1 MGLLDDAIREHLELR
16 RRHGADPSEVMS
28 KEHEALG
35 PAVVCAANESS
46 ADAGEGTLFAAEFPA
61 AELSPPAGPSR
72 SRGETTA
79 EDRRPQPR
87 AGGRISADNAYLSEE
102 TVELDMRAVLAEDAD
117 VGVAHAARGGMRSM
131 TSAAPVRA
139 LR

>member
-35 PAVVCAANESS
+35 PAATRVGGASS
-46 ADAGEGTLFAAEFPA
+46 PA
-61 AELSPPAGPSR
+61 ADDDALFTRGPSM
-72 SRGETTA
+72 TA
-79 EDRRPQPR
+79 EDRRPEQR
-87 AGGRISADNAYLSEE
+87 EAGRPSDARYLSQE
-102 TVELDMRAVLAEDAD
+102 TVELDMRALLDEDASAG
-117 VGVAHAARGGMRSM
+117 VGPAARGGTRSM
-131 TSAAPVRA
+131 TSVAPVRA

>member
-16 RRHGADPSEVMS
+16 RRHGADPNEVMS

-35 PAVVCAANESS
+35 PAVAQAGGVP
-46 ADAGEGTLFAAEFPA
+46 ADGGTLFAAEP
-61 AELSPPAGPSR
+61 SMAGQDM
-72 SRGETTA
+72 TA
-79 EDRRPQPR
+79 EDRRLRREPDR
-87 AGGRISADNAYLSEE
+87 AFDDRYLSQE
-102 TVELDMRAVLAEDAD
+102 TVELDMRAVLEEDAS
-117 VGVAHAARGGMRSM
+117 VGAGHAARGGMRSM

>member
-16 RRHGADPSEVMS
+16 RRHGADPGEVMS

-35 PAVVCAANESS
+35 PAAARVGGTLP
-46 ADAGEGTLFAAEFPA
+46 ADADGGALFAAE
-61 AELSPPAGPSR
+61 PSTIGR
-72 SRGETTA
+72 DMTA
-79 EDRRPQPR
+79 EDRRR
-87 AGGRISADNAYLSEE
+87 ERRDGREPNRTSDDRYLSQE
-102 TVELDMRAVLAEDAD
+102 TVELDMRAILDEDASMA
-117 VGVAHAARGGMRSM
+117 VGHAAHGGMRSV

>member
-35 PAVVCAANESS
+35 PAAIRAAS
-46 ADAGEGTLFAAEFPA
+46 ARPVDADDDARFLAE
-61 AELSPPAGPSR
+61 PSL
-72 SRGETTA
+72 TA
-79 EDRRPQPR
+79 EDRRPEPR

-102 TVELDMRAVLAEDAD
+102 TVELDMRAVLDEDAS
-117 VGVAHAARGGMRSM
+117 VEVSRAAHGGMRSM
-131 TSAAPVRA
+131 TNAAPARA
-139 LR
+139 LH

>member
-35 PAVVCAANESS
+35 PAVARATNEAT
-46 ADAGEGTLFAAEFPA
+46 ADAGGDSLFAAG
-61 AELSPPAGPSR
+61 LSTT
-72 SRGETTA
+72 RGDVTA

-87 AGGRISADNAYLSEE
+87 AAGRISGDNAYLGEE
-102 TVELDMRAVLAEDAD
+102 TVELDMRAVLGEDAS
-117 VGVAHAARGGMRSM
+117 VGAAHAARGGVRSM
-131 TSAAPVRA
+131 TSTAR
-139 LR
+139 

>member
-35 PAVVCAANESS
+35 PAVVHATNE
-46 ADAGEGTLFAAEFPA
+46 APAEAGDDTLFAAE
-61 AELSPPAGPSR
+61 LSST
-72 SRGETTA
+72 RGDVTA
-79 EDRRPQPR
+79 EDRLPEPR
-87 AGGRISADNAYLSEE
+87 AGGRISAEHACLSEE
-102 TVELDMRAVLAEDAD
+102 TVELDMRAVLAEDASA
-117 VGVAHAARGGMRSM
+117 GVSRAARGGMRPM

-139 LR
+139 LH

>member
-16 RRHGADPSEVMS
+16 RRHGADPGEVMS

-35 PAVVCAANESS
+35 PAVAPATDGAS
-46 ADAGEGTLFAAEFPA
+46 ADAGDDTLFAAELSTARQPSA
-61 AELSPPAGPSR
+61 A
-72 SRGETTA
+72 RGDVTA
-79 EDRRPQPR
+79 EDRRPEPR
-87 AGGRISADNAYLSEE
+87 AGGRITDNPFLSEE
-102 TVELDMRAVLAEDAD
+102 TVELDMRAVLAEDVD

>member
-16 RRHGADPSEVMS
+16 RRHGADPGEVMS

-35 PAVVCAANESS
+35 PAVVGAANEEP
-46 ADAGEGTLFAAEFPA
+46 ADAGDGTLFASGLSPA
-61 AELSPPAGPSR
+61 AEHAAAG
-72 SRGETTA
+72 GEMTA
-79 EDRRPQPR
+79 EDRRPESR
-87 AGGRISADNAYLSEE
+87 AGGRISADKASLSEE

-117 VGVAHAARGGMRSM
+117 AGVAHAARGGMRSM

-139 LR
+139 LH

>member
-28 KEHEALG
+28 KEQEALG
-35 PAVVCAANESS
+35 PATTRAVGTLP
-46 ADAGEGTLFAAEFPA
+46 ADAGGGALFAAE
-61 AELSPPAGPSR
+61 PSAIDR
-72 SRGETTA
+72 DMTA
-79 EDRRPQPR
+79 EDRRRERRGRREPNR
-87 AGGRISADNAYLSEE
+87 ASADPYLGQE
-102 TVELDMRAVLAEDAD
+102 TVELDMRAVLGEDASD
-117 VGVAHAARGGMRSM
+117 ASVGVGHAARGGMRSM

>member
-16 RRHGADPSEVMS
+16 RRHGADPGEVMS

-35 PAVVCAANESS
+35 PATARATNEAP
-46 ADAGEGTLFAAEFPA
+46 ADAGGDTLFAAG
-61 AELSPPAGPSR
+61 LSTAR
-72 SRGETTA
+72 ADVTA

-102 TVELDMRAVLAEDAD
+102 TMELDMRAVLGEDAS
-117 VGVAHAARGGMRSM
+117 VGAAHVSRGGVRSM
-131 TSAAPVRA
+131 MSVPR
-139 LR
+139 

>member
-35 PAVVCAANESS
+35 PAEARPRGALSADTGDDALS
-46 ADAGEGTLFAAEFPA
+46 ADAGNDALFTAET
-61 AELSPPAGPSR
+61 SM
-72 SRGETTA
+72 TA
-79 EDRRPQPR
+79 EDRRRERRERREGVQGTDDP
-87 AGGRISADNAYLSEE
+87 YLSQE
-102 TVELDMRAVLAEDAD
+102 TVELDMRALLDAD
-117 VGVAHAARGGMRSM
+117 ARTGAGHAARGGMRSM
-131 TSAAPVRA
+131 TSATPVRA

>member
-35 PAVVCAANESS
+35 PAVTRA
-46 ADAGEGTLFAAEFPA
+46 ADALPADADDDARFEAE
-61 AELSPPAGPSR
+61 PSM
-72 SRGETTA
+72 TA
-79 EDRRPQPR
+79 EDRRQEPR
-87 AGGRISADNAYLSEE
+87 EAGRISDDRYLSQE
-102 TVELDMRAVLAEDAD
+102 TVELDMRAVLDAD
-117 VGVAHAARGGMRSM
+117 ASIEVGHAARGGMRSI
-131 TSAAPVRA
+131 TSDVPVRA

>member
-16 RRHGADPSEVMS
+16 RRHGADPSEVAS

-35 PAVVCAANESS
+35 LAV
-46 ADAGEGTLFAAEFPA
+46 ADGLPTGEGDDARFAAEP
-61 AELSPPAGPSR
+61 LM
-72 SRGETTA
+72 TA
-79 EDRRPQPR
+79 EDRRREPR
-87 AGGRISADNAYLSEE
+87 ETGRISDNAYLSQE
-102 TVELDMRAVLAEDAD
+102 TVELDMRAVLDAD
-117 VGVAHAARGGMRSM
+117 ASVKVGHAPHGSMRTV

>member
-16 RRHGADPSEVMS
+16 RRHGADPSEVTS

-35 PAVVCAANESS
+35 LAAFCAADVLPTG
-46 ADAGEGTLFAAEFPA
+46 AGDDARLAAE
-61 AELSPPAGPSR
+61 PSL
-72 SRGETTA
+72 TA
-79 EDRRPQPR
+79 EDRRQAPR
-87 AGGRISADNAYLSEE
+87 EAGRISDNAYLSEE
-102 TVELDMRAVLAEDAD
+102 TVELDMRAVLDAD
-117 VGVAHAARGGMRSM
+117 ADASIEVDHAARGGVRPM

>member
-28 KEHEALG
+28 KEHEAFG
-35 PAVVCAANESS
+35 SAAARAANEMP
-46 ADAGEGTLFAAEFPA
+46 ADTGDDTLFAPQFA
-61 AELSPPAGPSR
+61 ATHADM
-72 SRGETTA
+72 TA
-79 EDRRPQPR
+79 EDRRPRPR
-87 AGGRISADNAYLSEE
+87 AGGRISADNAYLSQE
-102 TVELDMRAVLAEDAD
+102 TVELDMRAVLDQDAS
-117 VGVAHAARGGMRSM
+117 VGVNRAAPGGMRST

>member
-35 PAVVCAANESS
+35 PATAR
-46 ADAGEGTLFAAEFPA
+46 AGGVRLAENDVLFAAE
-61 AELSPPAGPSR
+61 PSM
-72 SRGETTA
+72 TA
-79 EDRRPQPR
+79 EDRRE
-87 AGGRISADNAYLSEE
+87 GRRRGRPEADRGSDDPHLSEE
-102 TVELDMRAVLAEDAD
+102 TVELDMRAVMDEDASIEAD
-117 VGVAHAARGGMRSM
+117 HGARGGVRSV
-131 TSAAPVRA
+131 TNAAPVRA

>member
-16 RRHGADPSEVMS
+16 RRHGADPGEVMS

-35 PAVVCAANESS
+35 PAEVRPRGALS
-46 ADAGEGTLFAAEFPA
+46 ADAGDDALPVDTGGNALFTAHT
-61 AELSPPAGPSR
+61 SM
-72 SRGETTA
+72 TA
-79 EDRRPQPR
+79 EDRRHER
-87 AGGRISADNAYLSEE
+87 RERRERRVGGQGADDPCLSQE
-102 TVELDMRAVLAEDAD
+102 TVELDMRALLDAD
-117 VGVAHAARGGMRSM
+117 ADASTSVGPARGGMRSM